1 MDRSRKWLLVGIV
14 LATVAL
20 DQGSKQWALDRLSS
34 GRRIA
39 LVPTVELDLTFN
51 SGFSFGT
58 GAGNGH
64 LIGVLVALVAV
75 GLGWMIAHE
84 PLRARAA
91 TLAVILGGALGNLL
105 DRVFRGDSFLSGEVV
120 DFIDVSWYAVFNV
133 ADIFVVCGCLVLVAM
148 ELRKHNADRVGS
160 TRSDA

>member
-20 DQGSKQWALDRLSS
+20 DQGSKEWALDRLSS

-58 GAGNGH
+58 GAGNGR

-75 GLGWMIAHE
+75 GLGAMIARE
-84 PLRARAA
+84 PRRARAA
-91 TLAVILGGALGNLL
+91 TLAVILGGALGNLI

-148 ELRKHNADRVGS
+148 ELQKHKADRVGS
-160 TRSDA
+160 TRPDA